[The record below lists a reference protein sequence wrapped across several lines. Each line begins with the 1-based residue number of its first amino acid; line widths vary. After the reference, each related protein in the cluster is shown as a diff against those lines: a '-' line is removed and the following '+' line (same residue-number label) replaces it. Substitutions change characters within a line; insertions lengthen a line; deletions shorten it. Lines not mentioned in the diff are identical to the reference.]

1 MTPAISIRAVEQ
13 APKETP
19 LVDLNDVV
27 PTLRE
32 LLARKAELA
41 RAIDRH
47 LKGLNRR

>member
-1 MTPAISIRAVEQ
+1 MTPAINVRVAEQ
-13 APKETP
+13 ASKETP
-19 LVDLNDVV
+19 LVDLNDAV

-32 LLARKAELA
+32 LLARKADLA